1 MRAPDE
7 RSLSR
12 SSAAAGL
19 TYGAVAV
26 GAATAFLTFAAGWL
40 YEWWGGAAFWV
51 MALLC
56 VAAIPLTPAL
66 DPRNASVRPP

>member
-1 MRAPDE
+1 MFAHFRTFHKTEARMP
-7 RSLSR
+7 
-12 SSAAAGL
+12 
-19 TYGAVAV
+19 
-26 GAATAFLTFAAGWL
+26 AFLTFAAGWL

-66 DPRNASVRPP
+66 DPRNAGIRPP